1 MTKYLL
7 FIYCISILMLQAN
20 DEMILR
26 AYYVGKGTPE
36 RISEIYQVRTS
47 DPFADEVKAPA
58 FQKRS
63 LSAAPYESLFF
74 KEGDQLWDFT
84 GLYERLNSPQ
94 DHVKSAVFN
103 ETTGRFVVEANE
115 DFHLSF
121 QAFLFERYLNWPF
134 TIEGKFEFYKVPRE
148 SFSIFDWNADKRPE
162 ESQKLTSVVL
172 TTRSGS
178 KISIK
183 KGNSPLSVEW
193 EPHIGTRD
201 FITDHRM
208 TIGGTLDG
216 VSFHSTL
223 GFATLNHQE
232 QWIELGQLGEGD
244 EVLVLRVHGSHFYYY
259 DGVRKEDLVLDKD
272 GKGHL
277 HANFYDT
284 WQEIKKEEID
294 PKTGK
299 ILRRYQVPPTFVSF
313 IDEGDSSGI
322 NSGGDPF
329 ADDDGHEDAPSKVY
343 PNLKNVDQRGRA
355 RKFDR
360 VIDLQKIL
368 ENMGLQFSGDDY
380 AVLNQ
385 DLNQLT
391 AQLSPKNIELLDA
404 LVLPVVPEPP
414 RNLACSIALL
424 ESDQE
429 FTVADLNRAE
439 IKCLGK
445 LSLLGKPGMKSEIA
459 FQMGEKEIKVEFEPN
474 IGVNSQIIDLRTHFT
489 LKNGSEAGLDWK
501 TGLSLWSG
509 APQIVY
515 RQHESGK
522 WQALLIE
529 VEAQISGR
537 RSQ

>member
-1 MTKYLL
+1 M
-7 FIYCISILMLQAN
+7 
-20 DEMILR
+20 
-26 AYYVGKGTPE
+26 
-36 RISEIYQVRTS
+36 
-47 DPFADEVKAPA
+47 
-58 FQKRS
+58 
-63 LSAAPYESLFF
+63 
-74 KEGDQLWDFT
+74 
-84 GLYERLNSPQ
+84 
-94 DHVKSAVFN
+94 
-103 ETTGRFVVEANE
+103 
-115 DFHLSF
+115 
-121 QAFLFERYLNWPF
+121 
-134 TIEGKFEFYKVPRE
+134 EGKFEFYKVPRK

-162 ESQKLTSVVL
+162 KSQKLTSVIL
-172 TTRSGS
+172 TTKPGS

-193 EPHIGTRD
+193 EPHIGIRD

-216 VSFHSTL
+216 VSFHSAMAFT
-223 GFATLNHQE
+223 TLNHQA

-244 EVLVLRVHGSHFYYY
+244 EVLVLRVHGSHYSYY

-272 GKGHL
+272 GKGHSR
-277 HANFYDT
+277 ANFYDT

-299 ILRRYQVPPTFVSF
+299 ILRRYQVPPTFVFF
-313 IDEGDSSGI
+313 IDGGDSSGI
-322 NSGGDPF
+322 DSGGDPF
-329 ADDDGHEDAPSKVY
+329 ADDGDEDAPSKVY
-343 PNLKNVDQRGRA
+343 PILKNVDQRVRA

-360 VIDLQKIL
+360 VIELQGIL
-368 ENMGLQFSGDDY
+368 EDRGLQFSGDDF

-404 LVLPVVPEPP
+404 MLPTAPEPP

-424 ESDQE
+424 EGDQE

-445 LSLLGKPGMKSEIA
+445 LSLLGKPGVKSEIA

-474 IGVNSQIIDLRTHFT
+474 VGANSQLIDLRTHFT
-489 LKNGSEAGLDWK
+489 LKHGSEAGLDWK
-501 TGLSLWSG
+501 TGLCLWNG

-515 RQHESGK
+515 RQHEAGK

-529 VEAQISGR
+529 VKAQISGR
-537 RSQ
+537 